1 MGENSKKAKK
11 LIELMQKGSL
21 SIEQLKELVPLT
33 TEFVKSF
40 CVVLKEELQNR
51 KECHVEVVKIL
62 GDAIKTLGEIGK
74 IEDCSDEVKMV
85 VIEKIATISSLINS
99 LQRNHEDN
107 SKQNLMRITAVL
119 GSIALIVICLSG
131 NNKNDD

>member
-40 CVVLKEELQNR
+40 CIVLKEELQNR

-131 NNKNDD
+131 NNKKL

>member
-40 CVVLKEELQNR
+40 CIVLKEELQNR

-74 IEDCSDEVKMV
+74 IENCSDEVKMA
-85 VIEKIATISSLINS
+85 VIEKIATISSLIND
-99 LQRNHEDN
+99 LQINYEDN
-107 SKQNLMRITAVL
+107 SKQNIMRITAVL

-131 NNKNDD
+131 NNKKL

>member
-1 MGENSKKAKK
+1 MVDNSQKAKE
-11 LIELMQKGSL
+11 LFELMQKSSL

-40 CVVLKEELQNR
+40 CMVLKEELQYR
-51 KECHVEVVKIL
+51 KECHIEVVKIL

-74 IEDCSDEVKMV
+74 IEDCSDEVKMA
-85 VIEKIATISSLINS
+85 VIEKIATISSLIND
-99 LQRNHEDN
+99 LQKNYEDN
-107 SKQNLMRITAVL
+107 SKQNIMRITALL

>member
-131 NNKNDD
+131 NNKKQ

>member
-40 CVVLKEELQNR
+40 CIVLKEELQNR

-131 NNKNDD
+131 NNKKQ

>member
-1 MGENSKKAKK
+1 MVENNKKAKE

-51 KECHVEVVKIL
+51 KECHIEVVKIL

-74 IEDCSDEVKMV
+74 IEDCSDEVKMA
-85 VIEKIATISSLINS
+85 VIEKIATISSLIND
-99 LQRNHEDN
+99 LQKNYEDN
-107 SKQNLMRITAVL
+107 SKQSIMRITAVL
-119 GSIALIVICLSG
+119 GSIALIVLCLSG
-131 NNKNDD
+131 NSKK